1 MTRDST
7 VGTDVHFRESR
18 PALLAFVPGFVL
30 VLVLYVIGTFFI
42 ADPRAILFGWG
53 QYGFSWIETLFLI
66 AIIVSLSEQMKVSHP
81 GIDNTFEALL
91 MGGVAVAQIV
101 LFVLGA
107 AGVWL
112 FQIFANSEFLML
124 TFISVVQS
132 IIAILINARTLRR
145 TIGVGDNG

>member
-7 VGTDVHFRESR
+7 TGTDIHFREPKPS
-18 PALLAFVPGFVL
+18 LLVFIPGFVL
-30 VLVLYVIGTFFI
+30 VLALYVIGTFFI
-42 ADPRAILFGWG
+42 VDPRAVLFGWG

-66 AIIVSLSEQMKVSHP
+66 ATIVSLFEQMKVSHP
-81 GIDNTFEALL
+81 GIDNTLEALL
-91 MGGVAVAQIV
+91 MGGVAVVQIV

-107 AGVWL
+107 AGIGL
-112 FQIFANSEFLML
+112 FLIFANSEFLML
-124 TFISVVQS
+124 TFISVIQS